1 MDEDISRLKT
11 TAVSLLSDLGCN
23 GSTFTEDLI
32 NEMCRFGAAELHA
45 VAAFIGGIP
54 AQEVIKV
61 LYSLLQFY

>member
-11 TAVSLLSDLGCN
+11 TTVSLLSDLGCN
-23 GSTFTEDLI
+23 GSTLTKDLI

-45 VAAFIGGIP
+45 VATFIGGIA

-61 LYSLLQFY
+61 LYSLLRFY